1 MIESEGQRLTLR
13 PTCCAICGPDAPAG
27 ELYPPAFEET
37 SFNRRVFSARRLPDR
52 LHYRMVRCGSC
63 GLVRSDPVAD
73 QATLSRLY
81 ERSGFDY
88 ASEIPH
94 LRRTYGRY
102 LSLAARRASRPPQ
115 RILEVGCGNGFLLE
129 EALAQ
134 GFHTVCGVEPSR
146 DARALAASSIRE
158 SIVPDVMRPGL
169 FAPGQFDLICMFQ
182 VLDHLPEPGAILDE
196 CRRVLTDGGI
206 LLCLHHNVRALSA
219 RLLGERSPII
229 DIEHCYLYAPHT
241 MRLLLQ
247 KHGFETLDTGTALN
261 TVSLRH
267 LVHLLPLPAAIKSP
281 LRDAAAREPIAR
293 LSVKL
298 PLGNLYAVARRPAAD
313 LGSGHDAR

>member
-1 MIESEGQRLTLR
+1 MIESDWESLTLW
-13 PTCCAICGPDAPAG
+13 PTRCAICGPDVPAT
-27 ELYPPAFEET
+27 ELYPPTFDET
-37 SFNRRVFSARRLPDR
+37 SFNRRVFSARRVPDR
-52 LHYRMVRCGSC
+52 LHYRMVRCRSC

-73 QATLSRLY
+73 QATLATLY

-102 LSLAARRASRPPQ
+102 LSLAARRTSRPL
-115 RILEVGCGNGFLLE
+115 RRMLEVGCGNGFLLE

-146 DARALAASSIRE
+146 DARALAEPSIRE
-158 SIVPDVMRPGL
+158 CIVPDVMRPGL
-169 FAPGQFDLICMFQ
+169 FARGQFDLICMFQ
-182 VLDHLPEPGAILDE
+182 VFDHLSEPGAILDE
-196 CRRVLTDGGI
+196 CLRVLADGGL

-229 DIEHCYLYAPHT
+229 DIEHCYLYTPDT
-241 MRLLLQ
+241 MRLLLH
-247 KHGFETLDTGTALN
+247 KHGFETLETGTALN

-267 LVHLLPLPAAIKSP
+267 LAHLLPLPAAIKSP
-281 LRDAAAREPIAR
+281 LQDAAACEPVAR

-298 PLGNLYAVARRPAAD
+298 PLGNLYAVARRPTAEV
-313 LGSGHDAR
+313 GRGHDAG

>member
-1 MIESEGQRLTLR
+1 
-13 PTCCAICGPDAPAG
+13 
-27 ELYPPAFEET
+27 
-37 SFNRRVFSARRLPDR
+37 
-52 LHYRMVRCGSC
+52 
-63 GLVRSDPVAD
+63 
-73 QATLSRLY
+73 
-81 ERSGFDY
+81 
-88 ASEIPH
+88 
-94 LRRTYGRY
+94 
-102 LSLAARRASRPPQ
+102 
-115 RILEVGCGNGFLLE
+115 
-129 EALAQ
+129 
-134 GFHTVCGVEPSR
+134 
-146 DARALAASSIRE
+146 
-158 SIVPDVMRPGL
+158 MRPGL